1 MKDELRKVINMA
13 LTLMSL
19 MFLAIAIYQY
29 FHGQTLDAI
38 FTLLLALYFD
48 FTILDTGDQEG
59 GDE

>member
-19 MFLAIAIYQY
+19 IFLAIAIYQH

-48 FTILDTGDQEG
+48 FTLVDTGDQEG

>member
-48 FTILDTGDQEG
+48 FTIIDTGDQEG

>member
-1 MKDELRKVINMA
+1 MA

-48 FTILDTGDQEG
+48 FTLVDTGDQEG